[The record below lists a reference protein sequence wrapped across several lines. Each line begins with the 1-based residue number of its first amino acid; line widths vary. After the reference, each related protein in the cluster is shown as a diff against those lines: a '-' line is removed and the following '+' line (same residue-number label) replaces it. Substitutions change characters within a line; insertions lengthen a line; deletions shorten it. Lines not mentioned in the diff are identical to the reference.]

1 MQEGVTNPSPAS
13 LKDVVFCRLLS
24 RSLPQFLVADGVR
37 PVNLE
42 NPFEKGV
49 DECLEFL
56 HVRGSGSPGLGSI
69 ESDRLHDGVEDPDL
83 GVGAQICGSPDIL

>member
-49 DECLEFL
+49 DECLESASWSWQWL
-56 HVRGSGSPGLGSI
+56 SRS
-69 ESDRLHDGVEDPDL
+69 RLHRVRQ
-83 GVGAQICGSPDIL
+83 ASRWC